1 MICEHSIIST
11 IVQGPDFLPE
21 TLVPL
26 IEQIVAV
33 NDLKETDSFDVAVA
47 DTIPVP
53 PTETVGAV
61 PKVMVWL
68 FFSETMIC

>member
-1 MICEHSIIST
+1 M
-11 IVQGPDFLPE
+11 
-21 TLVPL
+21 PL
-26 IEQIVAV
+26 IEQMVAV

-53 PTETVGAV
+53 PTETVGAT
-61 PKVMVWL
+61 PNLSVWL